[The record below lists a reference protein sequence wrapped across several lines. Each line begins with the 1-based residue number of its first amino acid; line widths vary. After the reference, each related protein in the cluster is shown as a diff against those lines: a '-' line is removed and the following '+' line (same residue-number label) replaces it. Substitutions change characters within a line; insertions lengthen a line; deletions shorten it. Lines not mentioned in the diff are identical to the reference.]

1 MGERTLF
8 LPLPDSIDSYRSMGG
23 LSPWCWRM
31 ARVLA
36 WFPRQPNE
44 AVKAGGMMSASFICH
59 GSSSRW
65 CMAVNRASPR
75 QNVVIMLSSMGFFHW
90 GMPWL
95 FYPSLAGNSPG
106 MQEVATGVTLIERHH
121 VAVDSGLPTGRG
133 GPAGLQPRA
142 DACSPC
148 QRRALHWLCA
158 PRCHAGREAP
168 LTAHTTGPVPDAGR
182 GMDDAVAIPAIV
194 TSHPKRIQCAVAMH
208 IGGDALLS

>member
-31 ARVLA
+31 ARALA
-36 WFPRQPNE
+36 WCP
-44 AVKAGGMMSASFICH
+44 
-59 GSSSRW
+59 
-65 CMAVNRASPR
+65 SPK
-75 QNVVIMLSSMGFFHW
+75 QNVVSMLSSMGFVHW

-95 FYPSLAGNSPG
+95 FSPSWAEHSPG
-106 MQEVATGVTLIERHH
+106 MQAVAPGVTLTERHH
-121 VAVDSGLPTGRG
+121 VAVDSGLLTGRG
-133 GPAGLQPRA
+133 GPAGRQPRA
-142 DACSPC
+142 GACSSC
-148 QRRALHWLCA
+148 QHRALHWLCA